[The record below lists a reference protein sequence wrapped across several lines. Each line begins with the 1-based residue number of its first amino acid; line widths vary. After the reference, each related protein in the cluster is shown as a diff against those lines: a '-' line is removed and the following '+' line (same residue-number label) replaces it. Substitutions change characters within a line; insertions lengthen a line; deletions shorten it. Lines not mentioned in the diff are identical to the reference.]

1 MANLTFAPHMRI
13 AVNTRFLLKGKL
25 EGIGW
30 FTREILQ
37 RMVMNH
43 PEHEFIF
50 FFDRPYDPQ
59 FVFASNVTPVVIP
72 PPARHPVLWYIWFEW
87 SVRMALKKYK
97 ADVFVS
103 TDGFLSLGTSVPT
116 LLVVHDLAFEHY
128 PEHLPFKFRYY
139 LRRFTPR
146 FVAKAN
152 HVITVSG
159 FSKSDL
165 SNTYGTPEHK
175 ISVVYNGAN
184 TRYKP
189 LLLNEKQAIK
199 DQYAEG
205 CEYFVFAG
213 ALHPRKNIVRLLQAF
228 ARFKAKQRSNMK
240 LLIIGRY
247 AWESDDIKAT
257 YEQHPFRNDVLMYDY
272 MDVEEL
278 SKVIGAAYALTFVS
292 VFEGFGIPILEAMQ
306 CGVPGIVSNTSSM
319 PEVAGNAALL
329 VDPTSVNDI
338 ADAMRTLYKDEAL
351 RNQLRENALVQAKRF
366 SWDESAKAF
375 YIVLEKMCS
384 SNP

>member
-1 MANLTFAPHMRI
+1 MANLTFATRMRI

-37 RMVMNH
+37 RMVIDH

-72 PPARHPVLWYIWFEW
+72 PPARHPILWYIWFEI
-87 SVRMALKKYK
+87 SVRRALKKYQ
-97 ADVFVS
+97 ADVFIS
-103 TDGFLSLGTSVPT
+103 TDGFLSLGTKVPT
-116 LLVVHDLAFEHY
+116 LLVVHDLAFEHF

-146 FVAKAN
+146 FVKKAR
-152 HVITVSG
+152 HIVSVST
-159 FSKSDL
+159 FSKNDL
-165 SNTYGTPEHK
+165 IATYGTPDNK

-184 TRYKP
+184 TLYKP
-189 LLLNEKQAIK
+189 LLFEEKQAVK
-199 DQYAEG
+199 DQYAQG

-213 ALHPRKNIVRLLQAF
+213 ALHPRKNVVRLLKAF

-247 AWESDDIKAT
+247 AWESDEIKEA
-257 YEQHPFRNDVLMYDY
+257 YEQHPFKPDVLMYDY
-272 MDVEEL
+272 MEVDEL
-278 SKVIGAAYALTFVS
+278 SRVIGAAYALTFVS
-292 VFEGFGIPILEAMQ
+292 IFEGFGIPILEAMQ

-319 PEVAGNAALL
+319 PEVAGNSAIL
-329 VDPTSVNDI
+329 VDPTSIDEM
-338 ADAMRTLYKDEAL
+338 ADAMRTLYKDEGLRDKLRQHAL
-351 RNQLRENALVQAKRF
+351 EQARRF
-366 SWDESAKAF
+366 SWNDSAKVF
-375 YIVLEKMCS
+375 YKVLEKMCA